1 MGACPVVE
9 MSGCFSQV
17 ITSLV
22 KCFFT
27 VMTENFGKILR
38 WRKSGSVENPGF
50 FVPSRY
56 VGKNKGQKAQK
67 SEMVFKLSL
76 RSASHWGKRFFS
88 MTKILVQSCSPSSVV
103 L

>member
-67 SEMVFKLSL
+67 SEMLCKPLGKPLLFHDKDLGAVLLSQL
-76 RSASHWGKRFFS
+76 CGIIGVA
-88 MTKILVQSCSPSSVV
+88 
-103 L
+103 

>member
-56 VGKNKGQKAQK
+56 VGTVDFGNLCRRIDHDDA
-67 SEMVFKLSL
+67 
-76 RSASHWGKRFFS
+76 AA
-88 MTKILVQSCSPSSVV
+88 TALVAP
-103 L
+103 